1 MKLAAMIKKMC
12 PSEAE
17 LSIPAKNCYRM
28 VILGSSKVGKTAIVS
43 RFLTGRFEEQY
54 TPTIED
60 FHRKFYSIRGEVY
73 QLDILDT
80 SGNHPFP
87 AMRRLSILTAN
98 PGDQVVPE
106 EQDQGEHRGALGHL
120 RQQGRPGLLPGG
132 GTPGDRAAGGR
143 GPQKMRLLRDLSQ
156 EEQQPGPDVPGTL
169 RHGQAAQR
177 DEPRPA
183 PQSLSP
189 VLRHPAQEGSERQK
203 AAEGGR
209 PGQHGGGVRHRGPL
223 RPATQR
229 PQRPHVH
236 PGESHRRRA
245 GQGEGS
251 LCDQLGSPAPI
262 RKEGRKERRKG
273 GGKGACF
280 RTEFGQAEGWA
291 GTYPGREGVA
301 SPPASLLPLSSPL
314 SPGGAFWE
322 RVMRRGRL
330 RRAEGGC
337 HWEQPP
343 PLGRE
348 TGKGE
353 LLLARWEKVC
363 AGHRPWYF
371 FFSQTTQPQALFS
384 GGQGRAC
391 QQLTGALGLVF
402 GVFFST

>member
-106 EQDQGEHRGALGHL
+106 EQNQGEHRGAPGHL

-132 GTPGDRAAGGR
+132 AAPGDRAAGGR
-143 GPQKMRLLRDLSQ
+143 GPQKMCLLRDLGQ
-156 EEQQPGPDVPGTL
+156 EEQQPGPDVPGAL

-177 DEPRPA
+177 DEPRLA
-183 PQSLSP
+183 PQGLGP
-189 VLRHPAQEGSERQK
+189 VLRHPAQEGAERQK

-209 PGQHGGGVRHRGPL
+209 PGRHGGGVRHRGPL
-223 RPATQR
+223 RPAAQR
-229 PQRPHVH
+229 AQRPHVH

-245 GQGEGS
+245 RQGEGS
-251 LCDQLGSPAPI
+251 LRDQLGAPA
-262 RKEGRKERRKG
+262 RRGEEGRKERRKG
-273 GGKGACF
+273 GK
-280 RTEFGQAEGWA
+280 EE
-291 GTYPGREGVA
+291 
-301 SPPASLLPLSSPL
+301 
-314 SPGGAFWE
+314 
-322 RVMRRGRL
+322 RRGER
-330 RRAEGGC
+330 C
-337 HWEQPP
+337 SFPN
-343 PLGRE
+343 
-348 TGKGE
+348 
-353 LLLARWEKVC
+353 
-363 AGHRPWYF
+363 
-371 FFSQTTQPQALFS
+371 
-384 GGQGRAC
+384 
-391 QQLTGALGLVF
+391 
-402 GVFFST
+402 